1 LFIQTDQSE
10 IFLHPSGILF
20 VAMEGIEVK
29 VQKRAFPSKGRV
41 RVHTSLLADLA
52 VEAGANIEVDGGSGK
67 ALTLGAFADS
77 MVAEGVVRMD
87 PEDMKKLGVEEGAVV
102 VLRRAKGITE
112 KLKKETKETT
122 EKVSKGAKDV
132 GGKVSK
138 GAGSAAESVK
148 KGASSA
154 ATTVKKTVSP
164 KKDKEL

>member
-1 LFIQTDQSE
+1 
-10 IFLHPSGILF
+10 
-20 VAMEGIEVK
+20 MEGIEVK

-52 VEAGANIEVDGGSGK
+52 LEAGSSVEVAGSSGK

-87 PEDMKKLGVEEGAVV
+87 PEDMKKLGVEEGEVV
-102 VLRRAKGITE
+102 VVRRAKGITE
-112 KLKKETKETT
+112 KMKKGTKETT
-122 EKVSKGAKDV
+122 EKVTKGAKDVGGKVATGAKDV

-164 KKDKEL
+164 KDKEL

>member
-1 LFIQTDQSE
+1 
-10 IFLHPSGILF
+10 
-20 VAMEGIEVK
+20 MEGIEVK

-52 VEAGANIEVDGGSGK
+52 LETGAHVEVDGGSGK

-102 VLRRAKGITE
+102 VVRRAKGITE
-112 KLKKETKETT
+112 KVKKGTKETT
-122 EKVSKGAKDV
+122 EKVTEGAKDV
-132 GGKVSK
+132 GGKVAKGAGSAAESVKK

-164 KKDKEL
+164 KDKEL